1 MTAAVPQA
9 AAAVVAVAVV
19 VAVVAAERE
28 PAPGP
33 EDCLPG
39 SVTIRHLHIR

>member
-1 MTAAVPQA
+1 MTAAVPP
-9 AAAVVAVAVV
+9 AAAVAV
-19 VAVVAAERE
+19 VAVVAVRE
-28 PAPGP
+28 LARGP

>member
-1 MTAAVPQA
+1 MTAAVPDPEAA
-9 AAAVVAVAVV
+9 AAAVVV

-28 PAPGP
+28 PARGP
-33 EDCLPG
+33 EDCSTD